1 MSKYKTVYTEV
12 EVEVDI
18 SEFDTEDLI
27 DELEDRGSLPVDG
40 SDSAKELITAIWLKR
55 RLGNHNYQTE
65 LDSLIYN
72 VLGKVV

>member
-55 RLGNHNYQTE
+55 RMGDHNYQTE
-65 LDSLIYN
+65 LDSLIYT

>member
-1 MSKYKTVYTEV
+1 MSKYRTVYTEV

-27 DELEDRGSLPVDG
+27 DELENRGELPADG

-55 RLGNHNYQTE
+55 RLGDHNYQTE
-65 LDSLIYN
+65 LDSLIYT

>member
-55 RLGNHNYQTE
+55 RLGDHNYQTE
-65 LDSLIYN
+65 LDSLIYT

>member
-65 LDSLIYN
+65 LDSLIYT
-72 VLGKVV
+72 VLGKAV

>member
-1 MSKYKTVYTEV
+1 MSKEKTVYTEV
-12 EVEVDI
+12 EVEIDI

-55 RLGNHNYQTE
+55 RMGNHNYQTE
-65 LDSLIYN
+65 LDSLIYT
-72 VLGKVV
+72 VLGKAV